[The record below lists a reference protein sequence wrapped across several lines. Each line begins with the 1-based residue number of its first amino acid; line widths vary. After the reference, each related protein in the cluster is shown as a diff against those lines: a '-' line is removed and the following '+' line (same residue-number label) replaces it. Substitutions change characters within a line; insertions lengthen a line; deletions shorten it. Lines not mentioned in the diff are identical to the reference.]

1 MLLQVNAFHGFPFPL
16 VILLLNITIINI
28 KKQKIMIKIYLK
40 ILKNRF
46 KLLISFISFIIV
58 SVFLLIPLLFGS
70 NLYPFIKGFYNFK
83 KQVLKYELMQLNMKI
98 NQHRLNTV
106 FNILK

>member
-1 MLLQVNAFHGFPFPL
+1 
-16 VILLLNITIINI
+16 
-28 KKQKIMIKIYLK
+28 MIKIYFK

-70 NLYPFIKGFYNFK
+70 NLYPFIKGFYNLK

>member
-1 MLLQVNAFHGFPFPL
+1 
-16 VILLLNITIINI
+16 
-28 KKQKIMIKIYLK
+28 MIKIYLK

-70 NLYPFIKGFYNFK
+70 NLYPFVKGFYNLK

>member
-1 MLLQVNAFHGFPFPL
+1 
-16 VILLLNITIINI
+16 
-28 KKQKIMIKIYLK
+28 MIKIYFK

-70 NLYPFIKGFYNFK
+70 NLYPFIKGFYN
-83 KQVLKYELMQLNMKI
+83 
-98 NQHRLNTV
+98 
-106 FNILK
+106 

>member
-1 MLLQVNAFHGFPFPL
+1 MLFPINTFHGCQLNF
-16 VILLLNITIINI
+16 VILLLNIIIINI

-40 ILKNRF
+40 ILKNRL
-46 KLLISFISFIIV
+46 KLLISFISFIVV

>member
-1 MLLQVNAFHGFPFPL
+1 MLLPINTFHGCQFPL
-16 VILLLNITIINI
+16 AILLLNIIIINI

-58 SVFLLIPLLFGS
+58 SIFLLIPLLFGS
-70 NLYPFIKGFYNFK
+70 NLYPFVKGFYNFK

>member
-1 MLLQVNAFHGFPFPL
+1 
-16 VILLLNITIINI
+16 
-28 KKQKIMIKIYLK
+28 MIKIYFK

-106 FNILK
+106 FNTLK

>member
-1 MLLQVNAFHGFPFPL
+1 
-16 VILLLNITIINI
+16 
-28 KKQKIMIKIYLK
+28 MIKIYLK

-70 NLYPFIKGFYNFK
+70 NLYPFVKWFYNFK

>member
-1 MLLQVNAFHGFPFPL
+1 
-16 VILLLNITIINI
+16 
-28 KKQKIMIKIYLK
+28 MIKIYFK

-83 KQVLKYELMQLNMKI
+83 KQVLKYELMQLNMKKKI
-98 NQHRLNTV
+98 SERCIVVYYKGIRKLNLV
-106 FNILK
+106 YEN